1 MGKKKYVKNTN
12 KVVEYNYFDLGGTIG
27 NIGGA
32 AASIAE
38 ASMANDKIADTSR
51 LESTIQGAKSKQVEA
66 STLDDLMNE
75 WGAYSPLESVSF
87 KDVRGGS
94 TGQRLLNTLKATTAG
109 ASAGADTGKG
119 MGTMGGAIGGI
130 IGGVVGLGSGIAGWL
145 TGDSKARKK
154 TKALN
159 AQIAE
164 ANMLKEASLLNRAD
178 TIDTQTDL
186 NILSNLMADGGNI
199 YIKPSKRGTFT
210 AAAKRH
216 SMGVQEFANKVL
228 SNKEDYSTAMVKKAN
243 FAKNAS
249 KWKHA
254 FGGTLSTNGA
264 DWDSGVVIIGNGDT
278 HERNPMEGVQMGI
291 DPNGIPNL
299 VEEGEVIWN
308 NYVFSNRLKVPK
320 NIKSSYKLNIN
331 KDTTFAEAA
340 KKIQKESEERPNDP
354 ISKRGLEDAMINLSI
369 EQEMVRQKK
378 QASQEGKK
386 YAYGGKKGKLYSG
399 TGPYTNFLGDVD
411 GGGNAIGYTK
421 NGILMDDGSIATYGS
436 PEYKAASEYG
446 LPEKA
451 ATRSVT
457 EVAGDTGSNLSWLR
471 YAPVIGNAI
480 GAAQNLLS
488 RPDYSRADKIQKEA
502 ESLTNYSPIEINP
515 IGNYL
520 QYNPFDT
527 NFYLNKLNAEA
538 GATRRAIM
546 NTSSPSKNA
555 ALLAAD
561 YNAQGRLGDL
571 ARQAEE
577 YNLSQRQAVEQ
588 FNRATNQ
595 ANAELGL
602 KAAIANNEMALKSGA
617 QRLSG
622 VANAMA
628 MKEAIDAN
636 RSKSLDTNLSNLF
649 TSLGSI
655 GKEKVFKN
663 MIKNN
668 PWLLYDWM
676 GNYKRD

>member
-1 MGKKKYVKNTN
+1 MGKKKYVKKTN
-12 KVVEYNYFDLGGTIG
+12 KVVEYNIFDLGGTIG

-51 LESTIQGAKSKQVEA
+51 LESTIQTAKSNQVGA

-87 KDVRGGS
+87 KDIRGGS

-109 ASAGADTGKG
+109 ASAGADVGKG
-119 MGTMGGAIGGI
+119 AGAMGGIAGGI
-130 IGGVVGLGSGIAGWL
+130 IGGIVGLGSGIAGWL

-164 ANMLKEASLLNRAD
+164 ANMLNEASLLNRAD

-216 SMGVQEFANKVL
+216 GMGVQEFANKVL
-228 SNKEDYSTAMVKKAN
+228 SNKEDYSTAMIKKAN
-243 FAKNAS
+243 FAKNAN

-264 DWDSGVVIIGNGDT
+264 DWDSGVIIIGNGDT
-278 HERNPMEGVQMGI
+278 HEKNPMEGVQMGI

-308 NYVFSNRLKVPK
+308 DYVFSNRLKVPK

-354 ISKRGLEDAMINLSI
+354 ISRRGLEDAMINLSI

-378 QASQEGKK
+378 QNSKASNKNK
-386 YAYGGKKGKLYSG
+386 YDDG
-399 TGPYTNFLGDVD
+399 GPYS
-411 GGGNAIGYTK
+411 TK
-421 NGILMDDGSIATYGS
+421 EINLEGLPHSMTMF
-436 PEYKAASEYG
+436 G
-446 LPEKA
+446 LPEFNIPGIETPTLKPLNIKP
-451 ATRSVT
+451 TNNK
-457 EVAGDTGSNLSWLR
+457 EDKDSWLR
-471 YAPVIGNAI
+471 YAPVVGNAI
-480 GAAQNLLS
+480 GVAQNLFS

-502 ESLTNYSPIEINP
+502 ESLTNYSPIEVNP

-546 NTSSPSKNA
+546 NTSSPSRNA

-561 YNAQGRLGDL
+561 YNAQSKLGDL

-577 YNLSQRQAVEQ
+577 YNLAQRQAVEQ

-602 KAAIANNEMALKSGA
+602 KAAMANNEMALKSGA

-622 VANAMA
+622 ITKAMA
-628 MKEAIDAN
+628 MREAIDAN

-668 PWLLYDWM
+668 PGLLYDWM
-676 GNYKRD
+676 GSYKKD

>member
-119 MGTMGGAIGGI
+119 MGPMGGAIGGI

-159 AQIAE
+159 TQIAE
-164 ANMLKEASLLNRAD
+164 ANMLNEASLLNRAD

-278 HERNPMEGVQMGI
+278 HEKNPMEGVQMGI

-378 QASQEGKK
+378 QNSKASNKNKYDEG
-386 YAYGGKKGKLYSG
+386 
-399 TGPYTNFLGDVD
+399 GPYS
-411 GGGNAIGYTK
+411 TK
-421 NGILMDDGSIATYGS
+421 EINLEGLPYSSTMF
-436 PEYKAASEYG
+436 G
-446 LPEKA
+446 LPEFNTPDIETPILSPLK
-451 ATRSVT
+451 SKLS
-457 EVAGDTGSNLSWLR
+457 ESNNNKGDNWLR

-577 YNLSQRQAVEQ
+577 YNLAQRQAVEQ

-628 MKEAIDAN
+628 MKEAIDVN

>member
-51 LESTIQGAKSKQVEA
+51 LESTIQGAKSNQVGA

-75 WGAYSPLESVSF
+75 WSAYSPLESVSF
-87 KDVRGGS
+87 KDIRGGS

-109 ASAGADTGKG
+109 ASAGADTGKS
-119 MGTMGGAIGGI
+119 MGPMGGAIGGI
-130 IGGVVGLGSGIAGWL
+130 IGGVVGLGSSVAGWL

-164 ANMLKEASLLNRAD
+164 ANMLNEASLLNRAD

-278 HERNPMEGVQMGI
+278 HEKNPMEGVQMGI

-378 QASQEGKK
+378 QNNKTSNKNK
-386 YAYGGKKGKLYSG
+386 YDVG
-399 TGPYTNFLGDVD
+399 GPYS
-411 GGGNAIGYTK
+411 TK
-421 NGILMDDGSIATYGS
+421 EINLEGLPYSSTMF
-436 PEYKAASEYG
+436 G
-446 LPEKA
+446 LPEFNTPDIETPTLSPLK
-451 ATRSVT
+451 SKLS
-457 EVAGDTGSNLSWLR
+457 ESNNNKGDNWLR

-502 ESLTNYSPIEINP
+502 ESLTDYSPIEINP

-577 YNLSQRQAVEQ
+577 YNLAQRQAVEQ

-649 TSLGSI
+649 ISLGSI

>member
-87 KDVRGGS
+87 KDIRGGS

-109 ASAGADTGKG
+109 ASAGADAGKG

-130 IGGVVGLGSGIAGWL
+130 IGGVVGLGSSVAGWL

-164 ANMLKEASLLNRAD
+164 ANMLNEASLLNRAD

-278 HERNPMEGVQMGI
+278 HEKNPMEGVQMGI

-378 QASQEGKK
+378 QNNKTSNKNK
-386 YAYGGKKGKLYSG
+386 YDDG
-399 TGPYTNFLGDVD
+399 GPYS
-411 GGGNAIGYTK
+411 TK
-421 NGILMDDGSIATYGS
+421 EINLEGLPYSSTMF
-436 PEYKAASEYG
+436 G
-446 LPEKA
+446 LPEFNTPDIETPILSPLK
-451 ATRSVT
+451 SKLS
-457 EVAGDTGSNLSWLR
+457 EPNNNKGDNWLR

-502 ESLTNYSPIEINP
+502 ESLTDYSPIEINP

-577 YNLSQRQAVEQ
+577 YNLAQRQAVEQ

>member
-75 WGAYSPLESVSF
+75 WSTYSPLESVSF
-87 KDVRGGS
+87 KDIRGGS

-119 MGTMGGAIGGI
+119 MGPMGGAIGGI
-130 IGGVVGLGSGIAGWL
+130 IGGVVGLGSSVAGWL

-164 ANMLKEASLLNRAD
+164 ANMLNEASLLNRAD

-278 HERNPMEGVQMGI
+278 HEKNPMEGVQMGI

-378 QASQEGKK
+378 QNSKASNKNK
-386 YAYGGKKGKLYSG
+386 YDVG
-399 TGPYTNFLGDVD
+399 GPYS
-411 GGGNAIGYTK
+411 TK
-421 NGILMDDGSIATYGS
+421 EINLEGLPYSSTMF
-436 PEYKAASEYG
+436 G
-446 LPEKA
+446 LPEFNTPDIETPTLSPLK
-451 ATRSVT
+451 SKLS
-457 EVAGDTGSNLSWLR
+457 ESNNNKGDNWLR
-471 YAPVIGNAI
+471 YAPVIGNVI

-577 YNLSQRQAVEQ
+577 YNLAQRQAVEQ

>member
-1 MGKKKYVKNTN
+1 MNKKKSIKKSN
-12 KVVEYNYFDLGGTIG
+12 KSINYNIFDLGGTIG

-32 AASIAE
+32 AATIAE

-51 LESTIQGAKSKQVEA
+51 LESAIQGAKTNQVEA

-75 WGAYSPLESVSF
+75 WNFYSPLGEVSF
-87 KDVRGGS
+87 KDIRGGS
-94 TGQRLLNTLKATTAG
+94 TGQRLLNTLKGITAG
-109 ASAGADTGKG
+109 ASAGADIGKAAG
-119 MGTMGGAIGGI
+119 PMGSAIGGI
-130 IGGVVGLGSGIAGWL
+130 IGGVVGLGGSVAGWL
-145 TGDSKARKK
+145 TGDSKARRK

-159 AQIAE
+159 TQIAE
-164 ANMLKEASLLNRAD
+164 ANMLSEASLLNRAD

-186 NILSNLMADGGNI
+186 NILSNLMASGGSI
-199 YIKPSKRGTFT
+199 HIKPSKRGTFT

-216 SMGVQEFANKVL
+216 NMGVQEFANRVL
-228 SNKEDYSTAMVKKAN
+228 SNKEDYSTAMIKKAN
-243 FAKNAS
+243 FARNAS

-254 FGGTLSTNGA
+254 FGGNLYTNGA
-264 DWDSGVVIIGNGDT
+264 NWDNGIVVIGNGNT
-278 HERNPMEGVQMGI
+278 HEENPMEGVQIGV

-320 NIKSSYKLNIN
+320 DIKSKYKLGIN

-340 KKIQKESEERPNDP
+340 KRIQKESEERPNDP
-354 ISKRGLEDAMINLSI
+354 ISKRGLEEAMVNLSV
-369 EQEMVRQKK
+369 EQEMVRQRK
-378 QASQEGKK
+378 QSNKPSSKNK
-386 YAYGGKKGKLYSG
+386 YEIG
-399 TGPYTNFLGDVD
+399 GPYSTEEV
-411 GGGNAIGYTK
+411 
-421 NGILMDDGSIATYGS
+421 SIEGLPYSMTM
-436 PEYKAASEYG
+436 YG
-446 LPEKA
+446 LPEFKDPGIEKP
-451 ATRSVT
+451 TLSPI
-457 EVAGDTGSNLSWLR
+457 EVYTKPSTPNERDNWLR

-480 GAAQNLLS
+480 EVAQNLLS
-488 RPDYSRADKIQKEA
+488 KPDYSRADKIQQEA
-502 ESLTNYSPIEINP
+502 EALTNYSPIEINP

-527 NFYLNKLNAEA
+527 NFYINKLNAEA
-538 GATRRAIM
+538 NATRRTIM
-546 NTSSPSKNA
+546 NSSSPARNA

-561 YNAQGRLGDL
+561 YNAQSKLGDL

-595 ANAELGL
+595 ANAEMGL
-602 KAAIANNEMALKSGA
+602 KAAMANNEMALKSGA

-622 VANAMA
+622 IANAMA

-668 PWLLYDWM
+668 PWLLYDWV
-676 GNYKRD
+676 GNYKKD